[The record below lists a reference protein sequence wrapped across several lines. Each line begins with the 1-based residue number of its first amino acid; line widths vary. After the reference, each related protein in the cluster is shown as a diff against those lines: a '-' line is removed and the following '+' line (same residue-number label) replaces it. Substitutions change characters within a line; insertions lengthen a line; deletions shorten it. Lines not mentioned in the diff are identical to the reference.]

1 MSAKTLFAIQPSIF
15 LILISS
21 QILAFLKGCI
31 GAISSYYVQLITIK
45 VFV

>member
-1 MSAKTLFAIQPSIF
+1 MSAKTLFAMQPSIL

-21 QILAFLKGCI
+21 HILAFLKGCI
-31 GAISSYYVQLITIK
+31 GAISSYYVQQVTIK